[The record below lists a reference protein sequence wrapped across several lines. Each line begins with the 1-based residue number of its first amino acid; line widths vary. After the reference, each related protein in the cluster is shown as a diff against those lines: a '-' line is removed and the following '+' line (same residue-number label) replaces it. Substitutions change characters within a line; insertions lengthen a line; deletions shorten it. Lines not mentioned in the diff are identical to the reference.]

1 MILFVK
7 NRGGILSYLIIDKRM
22 RNIEKQK
29 LKDLGY
35 NLIEIKEN
43 KNKNDIRIVKLDELF
58 KKIFK
63 I

>member
-43 KNKNDIRIVKLDELF
+43 KNI
-58 KKIFK
+58 
-63 I
+63 